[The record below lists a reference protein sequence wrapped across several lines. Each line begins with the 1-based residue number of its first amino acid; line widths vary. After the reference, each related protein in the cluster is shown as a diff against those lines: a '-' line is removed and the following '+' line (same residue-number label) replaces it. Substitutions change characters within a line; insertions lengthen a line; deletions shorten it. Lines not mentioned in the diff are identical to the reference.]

1 MKKKTI
7 KIIGIAVLLAMLG
20 ISSFVLTDFIRK
32 ERIRRQEEEAAL
44 RAKEEAERIAAEKEA
59 ARLAAEE
66 AKRKAEEDRRTRN
79 PLSGLAMKE
88 TAIGKRPV
96 AFMVENTPPA
106 RPQWGMDDKNYSPD
120 IILEAEVEGGISRTM
135 WLFADMTSLP
145 ELIGPMRSARP
156 PYVRFSELFDA
167 IYVHWGQSDSA
178 GTYIGASDVIARDGV
193 DNINQLQYRGQV
205 ELFGRNR
212 ERDVAIEH
220 TGVVYTKNLPKA
232 IEEYGYRTERNNDH
246 FTAFEFTDEPLT
258 VSDTPC
264 NDLTITISSRSWIK
278 HWTYSKTDQ
287 LYHTTDFEND
297 LSRKNIII
305 LYDQTEY
312 ITKPGAYF
320 SYCNYRLE
328 NGTGMLAS
336 QGTIMD
342 ITWSA
347 EKGKLV
353 IKDPDGKIIALNR
366 GKTYIAWISENL
378 GGDVVI
384 NS

>member
-1 MKKKTI
+1 MKKSTI
-7 KIIGIAVLLAMLG
+7 KKIGIFVLLILLG
-20 ISSFVLTDFIRK
+20 LSSFWLVNFIKEETARK
-32 ERIRRQEEEAAL
+32 KEEEAAL

-59 ARLAAEE
+59 ARLAEEE

-79 PLSGLAMKE
+79 PLTGLTMKE
-88 TAIGKRPV
+88 SAIGKRPV

-106 RPQWGMDDKNYSPD
+106 RPQWGMDDPNYAPD
-120 IILEAEVEGGISRTM
+120 IILEAEVEGGITRTM
-135 WLFADMTSLP
+135 WLFADFTSLP

-156 PYVRFSELFDA
+156 PYVRFSELFDS

-178 GTYIGASDVIARDGV
+178 GSYVGASDVIARDGV
-193 DNINQLQYRGQV
+193 NNINQIQYRGQV

-232 IEEYGYRTERNNDH
+232 IEEYGYRTERNNDN
-246 FTAFEFTDEPLT
+246 FTSFEFTDEPT
-258 VSDTPC
+258 KVSDTPC
-264 NDLTITISSRSWIK
+264 NELTITISTRSWIK
-278 HWTYSKTDQ
+278 NWKYSTADK
-287 LYHTTDFEND
+287 LYHTSDFENN

-305 LYDQTEY
+305 MYDETEY

-328 NGTGMLAS
+328 SGEGKYAS
-336 QGTIMD
+336 EGTIMD
-342 ITWSA
+342 IKWSV

-353 IKDPDGKIIALNR
+353 FRDMNDNEIALNR
-366 GKTYIAWISENL
+366 GKTYIAWISNNL
-378 GGDVVI
+378 GGSVAV
-384 NS
+384 N

>member
-1 MKKKTI
+1 MKKTTVK
-7 KIIGIAVLLAMLG
+7 KLSIAGLLVLLLL
-20 ISSFVLTDFIRK
+20 SSLALADIIKK
-32 ERIRRQEEEAAL
+32 ERQLREEEEAAL

-79 PLSGLAMKE
+79 PLTGLKMKE

-106 RPQWGMDDKNYSPD
+106 RPQWGMDDSQYSPD
-120 IILEAEVEGGISRTM
+120 IILEGEVEGGITRTM
-135 WLFADMTSLP
+135 WLFADFTSLP

-193 DNINQLQYRGQV
+193 DNINQLQYRGYVQ
-205 ELFGRNR
+205 LFGRNW
-212 ERDVAIEH
+212 ERDVATEH
-220 TGVVYTKNLPKA
+220 TGVVYTDKLPQA

-246 FTAFEFTDEPLT
+246 FTSFEFTDEAVT

-264 NDLTITISSRSWIK
+264 NEMTITISDRSWVK
-278 HWTYSKTDQ
+278 HWTYSKTDK
-287 LYHTTDFEND
+287 LYHTEDFENK
-297 LSRKNIII
+297 LTRKNIIV

-320 SYCNYRLE
+320 SYCNYQMIS
-328 NGTGMLAS
+328 GHGKLAS
-336 QGTIMD
+336 EGTVMD
-342 ITWSA
+342 ITWEV

-353 IKDPDGKIIALNR
+353 LRDPDGEVIALNR
-366 GKTYIAWISENL
+366 GKTYIAWISDNL
-378 GGDVVI
+378 GGSVVI
-384 NS
+384 N